1 MEYPTHEEYVAVF
14 GEYEED
20 TDTATT
26 EEQAVGGEPTTPTT
40 TEKAAPVE
48 NAEGTPMDEGGAEGA
63 EGGAEP
69 AEATPKGEKGVAG
82 DDPGPNSQQS
92 AEERHRQAALRRA
105 REQQEWQNKTQQAVD
120 AAYAK
125 LLGGQI
131 NPFTGK
137 PITTQAEYEA
147 YEAMKAQ
154 QSTNNA
160 LQKAG
165 IDPKLIQQMVQQ
177 EVAPMKQ
184 QMRAEQAQRYE
195 AQAAEYNRRMEEA
208 KEAAAK
214 SIAALYDPSITSFD
228 DILAMPTVGRFND
241 LLQKGNSFEDSFYL
255 ANREAIDKR
264 RAAAAYRKGADAGAN
279 RQHLS
284 PAPAA
289 SGAEPVIVPAD
300 VARNYREVTP
310 GMTDEAI
317 AKDYAAFLKCIK

>member
-26 EEQAVGGEPTTPTT
+26 EEQAVGGESTTPTT
-40 TEKAAPVE
+40 TEEAAPVE
-48 NAEGTPMDEGGAEGA
+48 NAEGTPMEGGGE

-69 AEATPKGEKGVAG
+69 AESAPAEEGTGTENQV
-82 DDPGPNSQQS
+82 QS

-165 IDPKLIQQMVQQ
+165 IDPSLIQQMVQQ

-195 AQAAEYNRRMEEA
+195 AQAAAYNRKMEEA

-214 SIAALYDPSITSFD
+214 SIAALYDPSIQSFD
-228 DILAMPTVGRFND
+228 DILAMPTVGKFND
-241 LLQKGNSFEDSFYL
+241 LLQKGNSFEESFYL

-264 RAAAAYRKGADAGAN
+264 RAAAAYQKGVAAGASK
-279 RQHLS
+279 QHLS

>member
-1 MEYPTHEEYVAVF
+1 MEYPTHEQFAAVF

-20 TDTATT
+20 ADTAAT
-26 EEQAVGGEPTTPTT
+26 EEQEGGAEPTTPPT
-40 TEKAAPVE
+40 TEEAAPVE
-48 NAEGTPMDEGGAEGA
+48 NAEGTPMDEGGAEGT

-69 AEATPKGEKGVAG
+69 TEPATAEEGTGTE
-82 DDPGPNSQQS
+82 SQVQS

-105 REQQEWQNKTQQAVD
+105 REKQEWQNKTQQAVD

-165 IDPKLIQQMVQQ
+165 IDPSLIQQMVQQ

-214 SIAALYDPSITSFD
+214 SIAALYDPSIQSFD
-228 DILAMPTVGRFND
+228 DILAMPTVGKFND

>member
-1 MEYPTHEEYVAVF
+1 MEYPTHEQFAAVF

-20 TDTATT
+20 ADTATAEEQEGGAEPITPTNT
-26 EEQAVGGEPTTPTT
+26 EET
-40 TEKAAPVE
+40 APVE
-48 NAEGTPMDEGGAEGA
+48 NAEGTPMDGGGA

-69 AEATPKGEKGVAG
+69 AEPAPAEEGAG
-82 DDPGPNSQQS
+82 TENQVQS

-105 REQQEWQNKTQQAVD
+105 REQQEWQSKTQQAVD

-154 QSTNNA
+154 QNTNSA

-195 AQAAEYNRRMEEA
+195 AQAADYNRRMEEA

-214 SIAALYDPSITSFD
+214 SIAALYDPSIKSFD
-228 DILAMPTVGRFND
+228 DILAMPTVGKFND

-284 PAPAA
+284 PTPAA

-300 VARNYREVTP
+300 VARMYREVTP
-310 GMTDEAI
+310 GMTDAEMA
-317 AKDYAAFLKCIK
+317 ADYAGYLKTLKK

>member
-20 TDTATT
+20 AVPATT
-26 EEQAVGGEPTTPTT
+26 EEQEGGGEPATPTT
-40 TEKAAPVE
+40 EEAAPVE
-48 NAEGTPMDEGGAEGA
+48 NAEGTPMDEVGAEGA
-63 EGGAEP
+63 ESGAKSAESAP
-69 AEATPKGEKGVAG
+69 AEEGTGTE
-82 DDPGPNSQQS
+82 SQVQS
-92 AEERHRQAALRRA
+92 AEERHKQAALRRA

-165 IDPKLIQQMVQQ
+165 IDPKFIQQMVQQ

-184 QMRAEQAQRYE
+184 ELQKAKLRE
-195 AQAAEYNRRMEEA
+195 AHTMAAEYNRKVEEA
-208 KEAAAK
+208 KEQAAK
-214 SIAALYDPSITSFD
+214 SIAALYDPSIKSFD
-228 DILAMPTVGRFND
+228 DILAMPTVGKFND
-241 LLQKGNSFEDSFYL
+241 LLQKGNSFEESFYL

-264 RAAAAYRKGADAGAN
+264 RAAAAYQKGVAAGAN

>member
-1 MEYPTHEEYVAVF
+1 M
-14 GEYEED
+14 
-20 TDTATT
+20 
-26 EEQAVGGEPTTPTT
+26 
-40 TEKAAPVE
+40 
-48 NAEGTPMDEGGAEGA
+48 
-63 EGGAEP
+63 
-69 AEATPKGEKGVAG
+69 
-82 DDPGPNSQQS
+82 
-92 AEERHRQAALRRA
+92 
-105 REQQEWQNKTQQAVD
+105 D

-165 IDPKLIQQMVQQ
+165 IDPSLIQQMVQQ

-214 SIAALYDPSITSFD
+214 SIAALYDPSIQSFD
-228 DILAMPTVGRFND
+228 DILAMPTVGKFND
-241 LLQKGNSFEDSFYL
+241 LLQKGNSFEESFYL

-264 RAAAAYRKGADAGAN
+264 RAAAAYQKGVAAGASK
-279 RQHLS
+279 QHLS

>member
-1 MEYPTHEEYVAVF
+1 MEYPTHEEYAAVF

-20 TDTATT
+20 ADTAPT
-26 EEQAVGGEPTTPTT
+26 EEQEDGAEPTTPTT
-40 TEKAAPVE
+40 REEAAPVE
-48 NAEGTPMDEGGAEGA
+48 YAEGTPMDGGGA

-69 AEATPKGEKGVAG
+69 AEPVPAEEGTGADNQV
-82 DDPGPNSQQS
+82 QS

-105 REQQEWQNKTQQAVD
+105 REQQEWQSKTQQAVD

-154 QSTNNA
+154 QNTNSA

-165 IDPKLIQQMVQQ
+165 IDPKLIQKMVQQ

-195 AQAAEYNRRMEEA
+195 VQAAEYNRRMEEA

-214 SIAALYDPSITSFD
+214 SIAALYDPSIKSFD

-264 RAAAAYRKGADAGAN
+264 RVAAAYRKGADAGAN

-284 PAPAA
+284 PTPAA

-300 VARNYREVTP
+300 VARMYREVTP
-310 GMTDEAI
+310 GMTDAEI
-317 AKDYAAFLKCIK
+317 AKEYAAYLKCIK

>member
-20 TDTATT
+20 ADTATT
-26 EEQAVGGEPTTPTT
+26 EEQEGGGEPITTTT
-40 TEKAAPVE
+40 TEEAAPVE
-48 NAEGTPMDEGGAEGA
+48 NAEGTPMEEGGAEGT
-63 EGGAEP
+63 ESGAEP
-69 AEATPKGEKGVAG
+69 AESATAEEGAG
-82 DDPGPNSQQS
+82 TKNQVQS

-105 REQQEWQNKTQQAVD
+105 REKQEWQDKTQQAVD

-165 IDPKLIQQMVQQ
+165 IDPLLIQQMVQQ

-214 SIAALYDPSITSFD
+214 SIAALYDPSIQSFD
-228 DILAMPTVGRFND
+228 DILAMPTVGKFND
-241 LLQKGNSFEDSFYL
+241 LLQKGNSFEESFYL

-264 RAAAAYRKGADAGAN
+264 RAAAAYQKGVAAGAS

-300 VARNYREVTP
+300 VARSYREVTP
-310 GMTDEAI
+310 GMTDAEI
-317 AKDYAAFLKCIK
+317 AKEYAAYLKCIK

>member
-1 MEYPTHEEYVAVF
+1 MEYPTHEEYAAVF
-14 GEYEED
+14 GEYEEEAG
-20 TDTATT
+20 TAPTTGEPEGGEEPITTTTT
-26 EEQAVGGEPTTPTT
+26 EE
-40 TEKAAPVE
+40 AAPVE
-48 NAEGTPMDEGGAEGA
+48 NAEGTPMEEGGAEDT

-69 AEATPKGEKGVAG
+69 AEPAPAEEGAG
-82 DDPGPNSQQS
+82 TENQVQS

-105 REQQEWQNKTQQAVD
+105 REQQEWQNRTQQAVD

-154 QSTNNA
+154 QRTNSA

-165 IDPKLIQQMVQQ
+165 IDPKLNQQMVQQ

-214 SIAALYDPSITSFD
+214 SIAALYDPSIQSFD
-228 DILAMPTVGRFND
+228 DILAMPTVGKFND
-241 LLQKGNSFEDSFYL
+241 LLQKGNSFEESFYL

-264 RAAAAYRKGADAGAN
+264 RAAAAYQKGVAAGAN

-284 PAPAA
+284 PTPAA

-300 VARNYREVTP
+300 VARSYREVTP
-310 GMTDEAI
+310 GMTDAEI
-317 AKDYAAFLKCIK
+317 AKEYAAYLKCIK

>member
-26 EEQAVGGEPTTPTT
+26 EEQDGGEPTTPTN
-40 TEKAAPVE
+40 TEEAAPVE

-69 AEATPKGEKGVAG
+69 AESDPAEKGTGTENQV
-82 DDPGPNSQQS
+82 QS

-154 QSTNNA
+154 QSANNA

-165 IDPKLIQQMVQQ
+165 IDPSLIQQMVQQ

-214 SIAALYDPSITSFD
+214 SIAALYDPSIQSFD
-228 DILAMPTVGRFND
+228 DILAMPTVGKFND

-300 VARNYREVTP
+300 VARSYREVTP
-310 GMTDEAI
+310 GMTDAEI
-317 AKDYAAFLKCIK
+317 AKEYAAYLKCIK

>member
-14 GEYEED
+14 GEYEEAAD
-20 TDTATT
+20 TTTT
-26 EEQAVGGEPTTPTT
+26 EEQAVGEDPTTPTN
-40 TEKAAPVE
+40 TEEAAPVE

-63 EGGAEP
+63 EGGAEAAESAP
-69 AEATPKGEKGVAG
+69 AEEGTGTE
-82 DDPGPNSQQS
+82 SQVQS

-165 IDPKLIQQMVQQ
+165 IDPSLIQQMVQQ

-228 DILAMPTVGRFND
+228 DILAMPTVGKFND
-241 LLQKGNSFEDSFYL
+241 LLQKGNSFEESFYL

-264 RAAAAYRKGADAGAN
+264 RAAAAYQKGVAAGASK
-279 RQHLS
+279 QHLS

>member
-20 TDTATT
+20 ADTATT
-26 EEQAVGGEPTTPTT
+26 EEQAVGAEPTTPTT
-40 TEKAAPVE
+40 TEEAAPVE
-48 NAEGTPMDEGGAEGA
+48 NAESTPMDEGGAEGT

-69 AEATPKGEKGVAG
+69 AAPAPAEEGAGTEKQV
-82 DDPGPNSQQS
+82 QS

-105 REQQEWQNKTQQAVD
+105 REKQEWQDKTQQAVD

-165 IDPKLIQQMVQQ
+165 IDPSLIQQMVQQ

-214 SIAALYDPSITSFD
+214 SIAALYDPAIQSFD
-228 DILAMPTVGRFND
+228 DILAMPTVGKFND
-241 LLQKGNSFEDSFYL
+241 LLQKGNSFEESFYL

-264 RAAAAYRKGADAGAN
+264 RAAAAYQKGVAAGASK
-279 RQHLS
+279 QHLS

-300 VARNYREVTP
+300 VARSYREVTP
-310 GMTDEAI
+310 GMTDAEI
-317 AKDYAAFLKCIK
+317 AKDYAAYLKCIRK

>member
-1 MEYPTHEEYVAVF
+1 MDYPTHEEFAAVF

-20 TDTATT
+20 FDAEPTEQTEGGTEPTNPPTT
-26 EEQAVGGEPTTPTT
+26 EE
-40 TEKAAPVE
+40 AAPVE
-48 NAEGTPMDEGGAEGA
+48 NEEGTPAQGGGEETAEGA
-63 EGGAEP
+63 AEP
-69 AEATPKGEKGVAG
+69 SKPAATKEGT
-82 DDPGPNSQQS
+82 GPESQVQS

-105 REQQEWQNKTQQAVD
+105 REQQEWQGKTQQAVD

-125 LLGGQI
+125 LLSGQL

-165 IDPKLIQQMVQQ
+165 IDPKFIQQLVQQ

-184 QMRAEQAQRYE
+184 QMQAEQVKRHAADAAEFNRRVE
-195 AQAAEYNRRMEEA
+195 AARAQAAKN
-208 KEAAAK
+208 
-214 SIAALYDPSITSFD
+214 IAALYDPSIKSFD
-228 DILAMPTVGRFND
+228 DILAMPTVGRFSE

-264 RAAAAYRKGADAGAN
+264 RAEAAYRKGADAGAN
-279 RQHLS
+279 RHHLS

-289 SGAEPVIVPAD
+289 RSTDPVIVPAD
-300 VARNYREVTP
+300 VARSYREVTP
-310 GMTDEAI
+310 GMTDAEI
-317 AKDYAAFLKCIK
+317 AKEYAAYLKCIRK

>member
-26 EEQAVGGEPTTPTT
+26 EEQAVGGEPTTPTN
-40 TEKAAPVE
+40 TEEAAPVE
-48 NAEGTPMDEGGAEGA
+48 NAEGTPMDEGGAEGT

-69 AEATPKGEKGVAG
+69 AESAPAEEGTGTE
-82 DDPGPNSQQS
+82 SQVQS

-105 REQQEWQNKTQQAVD
+105 REQQEWQNKTQQAVN

-147 YEAMKAQ
+147 YEQMKAQ

-165 IDPKLIQQMVQQ
+165 IDPSLIQQMVQQ

-214 SIAALYDPSITSFD
+214 SIAALYDPSIQSFD
-228 DILAMPTVGRFND
+228 DILAMPTVGKFND
-241 LLQKGNSFEDSFYL
+241 LLQKGNSFEESFYL

-264 RAAAAYRKGADAGAN
+264 RAAAAYQKGVAAGASK
-279 RQHLS
+279 QHLS

>member
-26 EEQAVGGEPTTPTT
+26 EEQAVGGEPITPTT
-40 TEKAAPVE
+40 TEEAAPVE
-48 NAEGTPMDEGGAEGA
+48 NAEGTPVDEGGAEGT
-63 EGGAEP
+63 EGGAEAAESAP
-69 AEATPKGEKGVAG
+69 AEEGTGTE
-82 DDPGPNSQQS
+82 SQVQS

-105 REQQEWQNKTQQAVD
+105 REKQEWQNKTQQAVD

-165 IDPKLIQQMVQQ
+165 IDPSLIQQMVQQ

-214 SIAALYDPSITSFD
+214 SIAALYDPSIQSFD
-228 DILAMPTVGRFND
+228 DILAMPTVGKFND
-241 LLQKGNSFEDSFYL
+241 LLQKGNSFEESFYL

-264 RAAAAYRKGADAGAN
+264 RAAAAYQKGVAAGASK
-279 RQHLS
+279 QHLS

>member
-20 TDTATT
+20 ADTATT
-26 EEQAVGGEPTTPTT
+26 EEQAVGGEPITTTT
-40 TEKAAPVE
+40 TEEAAAVE
-48 NAEGTPMDEGGAEGA
+48 NAEGTPMDGGEEGT

-69 AEATPKGEKGVAG
+69 AAPAPAEEGAG
-82 DDPGPNSQQS
+82 TENQVQS

-165 IDPKLIQQMVQQ
+165 IDPSLIQQMVQQ

-184 QMRAEQAQRYE
+184 ELQKAKMRE
-195 AQAAEYNRRMEEA
+195 AQAMAAEYNRKVEEA
-208 KEAAAK
+208 KEQAAK
-214 SIAALYDPSITSFD
+214 SIAALYDPSIKSFD
-228 DILAMPTVGRFND
+228 DILAMPTVGRFSE
-241 LLQKGNSFEDSFYL
+241 LLQKGNSFEDAFYL

-300 VARNYREVTP
+300 VARSYREVTP
-310 GMTDEAI
+310 GMTDAEI
-317 AKDYAAFLKCIK
+317 AKEYAAYLKCIK

>member
-14 GEYEED
+14 GEYEEE
-20 TDTATT
+20 AGAAPT
-26 EEQAVGGEPTTPTT
+26 EEQAVVGEPTTPTT
-40 TEKAAPVE
+40 TEEAAPVE
-48 NAEGTPMDEGGAEGA
+48 NAEGTPMEGGGE

-69 AEATPKGEKGVAG
+69 TEAAPAEEGAG
-82 DDPGPNSQQS
+82 TESQVQS

-165 IDPKLIQQMVQQ
+165 IDPLLIQQMVQQ

-195 AQAAEYNRRMEEA
+195 AQAAAYNRKMEEA

-214 SIAALYDPSITSFD
+214 SIAALYDPSIKSFD
-228 DILAMPTVGRFND
+228 DILAMPTVGKFND

-300 VARNYREVTP
+300 VARSYREVTP
-310 GMTDEAI
+310 GMTDAEI
-317 AKDYAAFLKCIK
+317 AKEYAAYLKCIK

>member
-20 TDTATT
+20 TATT
-26 EEQAVGGEPTTPTT
+26 EEPAVGGEPTTPAN
-40 TEKAAPVE
+40 TEEAAPVE
-48 NAEGTPMDEGGAEGA
+48 NAEGTPMEEGGAEGT

-69 AEATPKGEKGVAG
+69 AEPAPAEEGAG
-82 DDPGPNSQQS
+82 TENQVQS

-105 REQQEWQNKTQQAVD
+105 REQQEWQNRTQQAVD

-147 YEAMKAQ
+147 YEQMKAQ

-165 IDPKLIQQMVQQ
+165 IDPLLIQQMVQQ

-214 SIAALYDPSITSFD
+214 SIAALYDPSIQSFD
-228 DILAMPTVGRFND
+228 DILAMPTVGKFND
-241 LLQKGNSFEDSFYL
+241 LLQKGNSFEESFYL

-264 RAAAAYRKGADAGAN
+264 RAAAAYQKGVAAGAS

-300 VARNYREVTP
+300 VARSYREVTP
-310 GMTDEAI
+310 GMTDAEI
-317 AKDYAAFLKCIK
+317 AKEYAAYLKCIRK

>member
-14 GEYEED
+14 GKYEED
-20 TDTATT
+20 AETAPTG
-26 EEQAVGGEPTTPTT
+26 EPEGGGEPTTPN
-40 TEKAAPVE
+40 TEEAAPVE
-48 NAEGTPMDEGGAEGA
+48 NAEGTPMEEGGAEGA

-69 AEATPKGEKGVAG
+69 AAPAPAKEGTGTE
-82 DDPGPNSQQS
+82 SQVQS

-137 PITTQAEYEA
+137 HITTQAEYEA

-165 IDPKLIQQMVQQ
+165 IDPLLIQQMVQQ

-214 SIAALYDPSITSFD
+214 SIAALYDPSIQSFD

>member
-14 GEYEED
+14 GEYEEE

-26 EEQAVGGEPTTPTT
+26 EEQAVDGEPITPTT
-40 TEKAAPVE
+40 TEEAAPVE
-48 NAEGTPMDEGGAEGA
+48 NAKGTPMDEGGAEGT

-69 AEATPKGEKGVAG
+69 AAPTPAEEGAG
-82 DDPGPNSQQS
+82 TENQVQS

-147 YEAMKAQ
+147 YEQMKAQ

-165 IDPKLIQQMVQQ
+165 IDPSLIQQMVQQ

-184 QMRAEQAQRYE
+184 QMRAEQAKRYE

-214 SIAALYDPSITSFD
+214 SIAALYDPSIQSFD
-228 DILAMPTVGRFND
+228 DILAMPTVGKFND

-264 RAAAAYRKGADAGAN
+264 RAAAAYKKGAEAGAN

-300 VARNYREVTP
+300 VARSYREVTP
-310 GMTDEAI
+310 GMTDAEI
-317 AKDYAAFLKCIK
+317 AKEYAAYLKCIK

>member
-1 MEYPTHEEYVAVF
+1 MEYPTYEQFAAVF

-20 TDTATT
+20 VKTAPA
-26 EEQAVGGEPTTPTT
+26 EEQEGGGEPTTP
-40 TEKAAPVE
+40 P
-48 NAEGTPMDEGGAEGA
+48 GTPMDGGGAEGT

-69 AEATPKGEKGVAG
+69 ATPAPTEEGTGTENQV
-82 DDPGPNSQQS
+82 QS

-105 REQQEWQNKTQQAVD
+105 REKQEWQNKTQQAVD

-125 LLGGQI
+125 LLGGQL

-154 QSTNNA
+154 QSTNDA

-165 IDPKLIQQMVQQ
+165 IDPKVIQQLVQQ

-184 QMRAEQAQRYE
+184 QMQAEQVKRHAADASEFNRRVE
-195 AQAAEYNRRMEEA
+195 AARAQAAKN
-208 KEAAAK
+208 
-214 SIAALYDPSITSFD
+214 IATLYDPSIKSFD
-228 DILAMPTVGRFND
+228 DILAMPTVGRFSE

-264 RAAAAYRKGADAGAN
+264 RAEAAYRKGADAGAS

-284 PAPAA
+284 PKPAA

-310 GMTDEAI
+310 GMTDAEI
-317 AKDYAAFLKCIK
+317 AKEYAAYLKCIRK